1 MTNPDRRKFIGTAAA
16 TTAFTIVP
24 RHVLGGPGVVAPS
37 DKITLAHIGVGTQ
50 GLREMLPLLQL
61 PEIQI
66 VSVCDPNKD
75 AVGYRDWSK
84 DGILNSIRRTIGK
97 PDWRAGTEGTIPGGR
112 DVGKDV
118 VETYYANNR
127 GTEKFKGC
135 SSYADYRE
143 LLDKEKDVNAVK
155 IMTPD
160 HLHGVISIAAM
171 KKGKHIITT
180 PIEHHAVLHTC
191 HYLERF
197 GFTTTYLPVDHYGR
211 VDPAE
216 VERALTDQTIL
227 VSVMYANNE
236 VGTIEPIAEIGR
248 ICRARKIA
256 FHVDAVQAGGALPID
271 VAALNVDLLSLSAH
285 KFYGPK
291 GVGMLYARQ
300 GVRLLPQLQGG
311 SQERGK
317 RAGTENVAGIVGA
330 ATALRLAY
338 EDLPE
343 TQPRIQAL
351 RDRLI
356 AGVLAI
362 PGSELSGH
370 PSERL
375 PNNASFVFAGIE
387 GESILLSLDL
397 LGFAA
402 STGSACTSGSVDPSH
417 VLLAMGFSNEQA
429 HGSLRLTLGK
439 GNTEEDVEH
448 FLVALPGILEKLREY
463 HVV

>member
-1 MTNPDRRKFIGTAAA
+1 MPERTIYLDHAA
-16 TTAFTIVP
+16 TTALDRRVLEAMIPYFTTEYGNASSIYTLG
-24 RHVLGGPGVVAPS
+24 RHAMQAIDGAREQVA
-37 DKITLAHIGVGTQ
+37 D
-50 GLREMLPLLQL
+50 
-61 PEIQI
+61 
-66 VSVCDPNKD
+66 
-75 AVGYRDWSK
+75 
-84 DGILNSIRRTIGK
+84 ILNCR
-97 PDWRAGTEGTIPGGR
+97 PTEVIFTGGGSES
-112 DVGKDV
+112 DNL
-118 VETYYANNR
+118 AI
-127 GTEKFKGC
+127 KGL
-135 SSYADYRE
+135 AFT
-143 LLDKEKDVNAVK
+143 AQ
-155 IMTPD
+155 
-160 HLHGVISIAAM
+160 

-180 PIEHHAVLHTC
+180 PLEHHAVLHTC

-211 VDPAE
+211 VDPDDVA
-216 VERALTDQTIL
+216 RAITDQTIL

-256 FHVDAVQAGGALPID
+256 FHVDAVQAAGSLPLD
-271 VAALNVDLLSLSAH
+271 VAELNVDLLSLSAH

-291 GVGMLYARQ
+291 GVGMLYQRQ

-356 AGVLAI
+356 AGVLEL
-362 PGSELSGH
+362 PGSALSGH
-370 PSERL
+370 PTERL
-375 PNNASFVFAGIE
+375 PNNASFVFEGIE

-417 VLLAMGFSNEQA
+417 VLLAMGFPEEQLR
-429 HGSLRLTLGK
+429 GSLRLTLGK
-439 GNTEEDVEH
+439 ENTAEDVEA
-448 FLVALPGILEKLREY
+448 FLAALPGILAKLRGY
-463 HVV
+463 RVA